1 MRLLDLTQRTKHAS
15 IAIDTELLNFDYYH
29 QLVTP
34 ALIATL
40 NDLKKTSDYAGI
52 SKSLVTLIASWDLLD
67 ADGTPFPLDLDR
79 LQNEVPVLF
88 QAQVLHEI
96 VTGIFQGEVAAT
108 QLVS

>member
-1 MRLLDLTQRTKHAS
+1 MRLLDLTQRTKHATM
-15 IAIDTELLNFDYYH
+15 AYDGDVLNFEYYH

-40 NDLKKTSDYAGI
+40 NDIKKTSDYAGI
-52 SKSLVTLIASWDLLD
+52 SKSLVTLVASWDLLD
-67 ADGTPFPLDLDR
+67 ADGTPFPLDLVR

-88 QAQVLHEI
+88 QAQVLEGI